1 VAFIDARTLSPGHQI
16 EADVCV
22 IGAGAAG
29 LAIAKSFFGRSQRLV
44 LLESGGHDPDPA
56 TQALYAGSSV
66 GAPHAA
72 LALARLRYF
81 GGTTN
86 HWTAHVRPLDPLDF
100 EERPWV
106 PYSGW
111 PFGRAELDPFYERAG
126 RLLGLPDRPFDV
138 ERWQGQ
144 LPAARPWRFDV
155 DRVTSGVRQIVA
167 ESHRRLGPRLREQI
181 ARSQNVDVYL
191 FANALRIEL
200 EESRAAVARLQVG
213 TLEGGRFSARARHIV
228 LAAGGIE
235 NARILLLSSIGG
247 PDDPE
252 HGLVG
257 RFYANHPEATVAE
270 LQLSDARLGTRF
282 YGSRRHAHGRAVG
295 SLCLSP
301 EAQRVQQLRGCR
313 ISLYGRRA
321 PATLPGLAVGGLASR
336 SDALGSGETTKREPG
351 PLLAVSVVAEP
362 APNPDSQ
369 LRLGDERDALG
380 QRRVVLDWRIAA
392 SDSISVRRTLEVVA
406 CELGASGLG
415 RARIL
420 FPEDGFAEL
429 DPTGSHHHMG
439 TTRMHRDPN
448 EGVVDANCRVH
459 GISNLFV
466 AGSSVFPT
474 FGTAN
479 PTYTLLALA
488 FRLSDHLQR
497 LAA

>member
-1 VAFIDARTLSPGHQI
+1 
-16 EADVCV
+16 
-22 IGAGAAG
+22 
-29 LAIAKSFFGRSQRLV
+29 
-44 LLESGGHDPDPA
+44 
-56 TQALYAGSSV
+56 
-66 GAPHAA
+66 
-72 LALARLRYF
+72 
-81 GGTTN
+81 
-86 HWTAHVRPLDPLDF
+86 
-100 EERPWV
+100 
-106 PYSGW
+106 
-111 PFGRAELDPFYERAG
+111 
-126 RLLGLPDRPFDV
+126 
-138 ERWQGQ
+138 
-144 LPAARPWRFDV
+144 
-155 DRVTSGVRQIVA
+155 
-167 ESHRRLGPRLREQI
+167 
-181 ARSQNVDVYL
+181 
-191 FANALRIEL
+191 
-200 EESRAAVARLQVG
+200 
-213 TLEGGRFSARARHIV
+213 
-228 LAAGGIE
+228 
-235 NARILLLSSIGG
+235 
-247 PDDPE
+247 
-252 HGLVG
+252 
-257 RFYANHPEATVAE
+257 
-270 LQLSDARLGTRF
+270 
-282 YGSRRHAHGRAVG
+282 
-295 SLCLSP
+295 
-301 EAQRVQQLRGCR
+301 
-313 ISLYGRRA
+313 
-321 PATLPGLAVGGLASR
+321 VGGLASR

>member
-29 LAIAKSFFGRSQRLV
+29 LAIAKSL
-44 LLESGGHDPDPA
+44 
-56 TQALYAGSSV
+56 
-66 GAPHAA
+66 
-72 LALARLRYF
+72 
-81 GGTTN
+81 
-86 HWTAHVRPLDPLDF
+86 
-100 EERPWV
+100 
-106 PYSGW
+106 
-111 PFGRAELDPFYERAG
+111 FGRAELDPFYERAG
-126 RLLGLPDRPFDV
+126 SLLGLPNRPFDV

-191 FANALRIEL
+191 FANVLRIEL

-213 TLEGGRFSARARHIV
+213 TLEGGRFSARARHVV

-252 HGLVG
+252 HGPVG
-257 RFYANHPEATVAE
+257 RFYANHPEAPVAE
-270 LQLSDARLGTRF
+270 LQLSDARLGSRF
-282 YGSRRHAHGRAVG
+282 YGSRKHAHGRAAG

-301 EAQRVQQLRGCR
+301 EAQRALQLMGCR
-313 ISLYGRRA
+313 VNLYGRRD
-321 PATLPGLAVGGLASR
+321 PATPTGLAVGGLVSR
-336 SDALGSGETTKREPG
+336 SDALGSGETTKPEPG
-351 PLLAVSVVAEP
+351 PLLTVSVVAEP

-369 LRLGDERDALG
+369 VRLGDPRDALG

-392 SDSISVRRTLEVVA
+392 SDSISVRRTLEVLA
-406 CELGASGLG
+406 RELGASGLG

-429 DPTGSHHHMG
+429 DPRGSHHHLG
-439 TTRMHRDPN
+439 TTRMHGDPHQ
-448 EGVVDANCRVH
+448 GVVDANCRVH
-459 GISNLFV
+459 GLSNLFV